1 MTTAAATVRPTAT
14 QIAHIRPRPVLPPLP
29 VEGSALPAPTAD
41 PGVGEGAAVV
51 ATVALGTAG
60 VALGATAVLV
70 VAGVPV
76 AVGDTV
82 AAAVDVCVGMLA
94 GVFVLVAAAVVEVA
108 VGVDAA
114 STVITP
120 DMPSPPAAPW
130 MTQK

>member
-51 ATVALGTAG
+51 ATVALG
-60 VALGATAVLV
+60 ATAVLV

-82 AAAVDVCVGMLA
+82 AAAVDVCVGVLA